1 MARYNTISSTSSV
14 AGGSIITTPSSG
26 LLTTLTGSGTVTVPN
41 PVLYTGQSQTFYNS
55 TGSAITLSTPSG
67 AFITS
72 GVVPGSTISLP
83 ASSIIT
89 IVSDGTNYDVTSWVG
104 GSVVTGSLTATGG
117 TINGIT
123 IGGSSAAAGT
133 FSTLSSTGILG
144 ASGVVTFTNNAAIT
158 VGNTSTGALQV
169 TGGASFGGGINANGT
184 SSIGGYGLYNGNA
197 TRYIN
202 YYLGQ
207 NTDPNTPGT
216 VASIILL
223 IPDPSGT
230 VNENHMS
237 GILTANRGSSGS
249 GNDHQ
254 SWNIQIQRSYTGY
267 TLQITPIG
275 SANFLQFVTCTYG
288 ATTYFAI
295 DTAGIGLSAHNW
307 NFDGIFLNNTNSQL
321 PTLVARTS
329 VGSITN
335 VSGST
340 YMNIGGVIVQNSTGT
355 IGINQTSPNGALDV
369 AGDLYVGSTTNTA
382 RFKSDGTH
390 TYVDA
395 IPTNGNVYIRTNG
408 AVTAATILSG
418 GGISTTSATTNAGI
432 AASNSGT
439 TGYAASFSGLAQTY
453 TGTGYGAQDP
463 YDPAGTLV
471 TITSLPNAVN
481 SGALITFNAY
491 NSGNGATGAHIGA
504 VAGPTGNGPAN
515 LVIGRRTGTSSWAE
529 SLRVDYNGYV
539 LIGYSSNQ
547 NSNALQVNGNISA
560 SGVFGGRHPLAG
572 ESFAGS
578 GGGSGWIRFGTWYTG
593 QGGCTLHAKLV
604 CHNGYNAT
612 VGQNCLTEVFFKTS
626 NGSSTQGGTG
636 GGSFYGDG
644 YAIQILA
651 NTSSPSGIRFVQVST
666 SQYEMWCNF
675 GSFTENSHF
684 TVSFSNNTSWTTDGA
699 SSNQSAPTSYTYLD
713 ISIYSNTYSSDDNL
727 KDIVGN
733 IDNVFD
739 IIDAVDPFEYQW
751 KEEYRSKHFLE
762 DAEDD
767 ATKHYGIS
775 AQQLEKVAPDLVET
789 GKENILGSRDF
800 KSVKYEQL
808 TPILWKA
815 IKMMRAEIADLKSQI
830 NKN

>member
-1 MARYNTISSTSSV
+1 MYNYNTNY
-14 AGGSIITTPSSG
+14 GSIQ
-26 LLTTLTGSGTVTVPN
+26 L
-41 PVLYTGQSQTFYNS
+41 
-55 TGSAITLSTPSG
+55 
-67 AFITS
+67 
-72 GVVPGSTISLP
+72 
-83 ASSIIT
+83 
-89 IVSDGTNYDVTSWVG
+89 VSDGTNYISQAWLG
-104 GSVVTGSLTATGG
+104 GTVSAPNLVATGG
-117 TINGIT
+117 SIDGVT
-123 IGGSSAAAGT
+123 IGATTKAAGT
-133 FSTLSSTGILG
+133 FSSLSSTGILG
-144 ASGVVTFTNNAAIT
+144 ASGVVTFTNSSAIT
-158 VGNTSTGALQV
+158 VGNTGTGALQV

-184 SSIGGYGLYNGNA
+184 SSIGGYSLFASNA

-230 VNENHMS
+230 VNANHMS
-237 GILTANRGSSGS
+237 GVLTANRGNTGS

-254 SWNIQIQRSYTGY
+254 SWNIQVQRSYTGY
-267 TLQITPIG
+267 TLQLTPIG
-275 SANFLQFVTCTYG
+275 SATFLQFVTCLYG

-295 DTAGIGLSAHNW
+295 DTAGIGLSSHNW

-321 PTLVARTS
+321 PILVARTS

-335 VSGST
+335 VSAST
-340 YMNIGGVIVQNSTGT
+340 YMNIGGVIIQNSTGT
-355 IGINQTSPNGALDV
+355 IGINQANPNGALDV
-369 AGDLYVGSTTNTA
+369 AGDLYVGSNTNTA
-382 RFKSDGTH
+382 RFKSDGVH

-395 IPTNGNVYIRTNG
+395 IPSGGNVYIRTNG
-408 AVTAATILSG
+408 AVTAATVLSG
-418 GGISTTSATTNAGI
+418 GGISTTSATASPGI

-439 TGYAASFSGLAQTY
+439 TGYAASFSGLSQTY

-471 TITSLPNAVN
+471 AITSLPNSVN

-515 LVIGRRTGTSSWAE
+515 LVIGRRTATSSWAE

-578 GGGSGWIRFGTWYTG
+578 SAGIGWVRLGTWYTG
-593 QGGCTLHAKLV
+593 QAGCTLHAKLV
-604 CHNGYNAT
+604 CHVGYNAT
-612 VGQNCLTEVFFKTS
+612 VSQNCLTEVYFKTS
-626 NGSSTQGGTG
+626 NGSSSQGGTG

-651 NTSSPSGIRFVQVST
+651 NSSAPSGIRFVQVNT

-684 TVSFSNNTSWTTDGA
+684 TVSFSNNTSWSTDGA

-713 ISIYSNTYSSDDNL
+713 ISIYANTYSSDDNL

-762 DAEDD
+762 NAEDD
-767 ATKHYGIS
+767 AAKHYGIS

-789 GKENILGSRDF
+789 GKENILGNRDF

-815 IKMMRAEIADLKSQI
+815 IKMMREEIADLKAQI